1 MDALP
6 LGGLVLLLAA
16 FLAGAAF
23 FSAVEIAWM
32 AVGPQRLRRLF
43 ERDRL
48 GRMLAK
54 LLAHPDRALGVILLA
69 GTLCKAFAG
78 ATAAT
83 LAMHFYLPWGVA
95 LVIGLGAI
103 ALLVFIDIAPRTLAA
118 LAPER
123 VARPAAYLIAPLL
136 TLLYPIVWL
145 STLLANRSLRA
156 LGRRGRRQSTLGASE
171 RRAAVIEA
179 ASLVPE
185 RHHSL
190 LLGVLELERTTVDEI
205 MVPRRL
211 IDAIDLDAE
220 WTQILERLG
229 SARFTR
235 LPVYRGSFAQVVGTV
250 HVRKAL
256 HLLQRQELDL
266 EHLNRVL
273 SEPYFVPRGT
283 LLHTQLANFRAAKHR
298 TGLVVDEYGEV
309 LGLITLEDILQRIVG
324 PFTGDSWKAED
335 AQAQPDG
342 SFLVRGAAMLRD
354 LNRALGWRL
363 PLSGP
368 ATLNGA
374 IVEYLED
381 IPVPGVSLRLG
392 DYEVEVIRT
401 RGQTVQLARVRPPVE
416 IDAAAAKPPATVPEK
431 KIPPRRRN
439 AKKGDPTAS

>member
-1 MDALP
+1 MP

-16 FLAGAAF
+16 FLTGAAF

-43 ERDRL
+43 EHDRL

-123 VARPAAYLIAPLL
+123 VARPAAYFIAPLL
-136 TLLYPIVWL
+136 TLLYPVVWL

-156 LGRRGRRQSTLGASE
+156 LGRRGRRQATLGAAE

-211 IDAIDLDAE
+211 IEAIDLDAD
-220 WTQILERLG
+220 WAQVLERLG

-235 LPVYRGSFAQVVGTV
+235 LPVYRDSFAQVVGNV

-266 EHLNRVL
+266 EHFNRIL

-283 LLHTQLANFRAAKHR
+283 LLHTQLANFRAAKRR

-335 AQAQPDG
+335 AQAQADG

-354 LNRALGWRL
+354 LNRALGWQL

-381 IPVPGVSLRLG
+381 IPAPGISLRLG
-392 DYEVEVIRT
+392 DYEVEVVRT
-401 RGQTVQLARVRPPVE
+401 RGTTVQLARVRPPME
-416 IDAAAAKPPATVPEK
+416 TDSAGPKPAAKPPQK
-431 KIPPRRRN
+431 KPAVRQRKEPQRDKTPR
-439 AKKGDPTAS
+439 

>member
-1 MDALP
+1 M
-6 LGGLVLLLAA
+6 LAA
-16 FLAGAAF
+16 FLTGAAF

-43 ERDRL
+43 EHDRL

-69 GTLCKAFAG
+69 GTLCKALAG

-156 LGRRGRRQSTLGASE
+156 LGRRGRRQSTLGAAE

-211 IDAIDLDAE
+211 IEAIDLDAD
-220 WTQILERLG
+220 WAQVLERLG

-235 LPVYRGSFAQVVGTV
+235 LPVYRDSFAQVVGTV

-256 HLLQRQELDL
+256 HLLHRQELEL
-266 EHLNRVL
+266 EHFNRIL

-283 LLHTQLANFRAAKHR
+283 LLHTQLANFRAAKRR

-335 AQAQPDG
+335 AQAQADG

-354 LNRALGWRL
+354 LNRALGWHL

-381 IPVPGVSLRLG
+381 IPAPGVSLRLG
-392 DYEVEVIRT
+392 DYEVEVVRT
-401 RGQTVQLARVRPPVE
+401 RGTTVQLARVRPPTE
-416 IDAAAAKPPATVPEK
+416 IDSAATKPAAKPAQKKSATRQRKEPQRDK
-431 KIPPRRRN
+431 TPR
-439 AKKGDPTAS
+439 